1 MNRFWKLLGTVVIVI
16 FIAGALL
23 QTTRFAQ
30 NGAEAISNSS
40 VGTNLGDLAPNFT
53 GTTLSGETFKLSEM
67 RGKTVLI
74 NAFASWCAPCILETP
89 ELVDAYNPADEDII
103 FIGLNV
109 LESKQAVAGYQEEFN
124 VSYPLVLNPDGKLT
138 EIFKPVGL
146 PTSWFIDPEGIV
158 RYVHAGA
165 MTPDLIQ
172 EALQSVSAGRTPD
185 LENLDAV
192 SSAAGKPDGNAA
204 GPANP
209 QTAPTNKRIVDE
221 NEYNYP
227 QLLPYDMIRPI
238 YNPHFVN
245 AAESPLVDNELVMG
259 VAINGEAKAYPVS
272 VLSFREMVN
281 DELGGRPI
289 LITW

>member
-23 QTTRFAQ
+23 QTMRIAQ
-30 NGAEAISNSS
+30 NEADTISNSS
-40 VGTNLGDLAPNFT
+40 VGTNLGNLAPDFT
-53 GTTLSGETFKLSEM
+53 GTTLSGETLKLSEM

-89 ELVDAYNPADEDII
+89 DLVDAYNASDGDFI

-146 PTSWFIDPEGIV
+146 PTSWFIDPQGVV
-158 RYVHAGA
+158 RYIHAGA

-172 EALQSVSAGRTPD
+172 EALQSVSAGRTPG
-185 LENLDAV
+185 LKNLDAV
-192 SSAAGKPDGNAA
+192 SSAVKKPDGYAA
-204 GPANP
+204 GAANP

-227 QLLPYDMIRPI
+227 QLLPYDMIRPV

-245 AAESPLVDNELVMG
+245 VAESPLVDNELVMG
-259 VAINGEAKAYPVS
+259 VALDGEAKAYPVS

-281 DELGGRPI
+281 DELGGWPI